1 MDGGTEIYICKNW
14 QSLEEAEIEYSDQ
27 IENRKQAEED
37 AEEMCGLE
45 PRIRK
50 IAYYAVSDKGA
61 YRRIFTFE
69 NPAFIPEPGNR
80 KPKATPPRITEARL
94 MSKRQDASM
103 WSRFMGI
110 FMEQDR
116 PQRIG
121 DNRRRMG

>member
-1 MDGGTEIYICKNW
+1 MDGGAEIYICKDW

-37 AEEMCGLE
+37 AEEMCRLE

-69 NPAFIPEPGNR
+69 NHAFIPTPGKSR
-80 KPKATPPRITEARL
+80 PKATPPRITEARL
-94 MSKRQDASM
+94 LAKRQDASI
-103 WSRFMGI
+103 WSRVMGI
-110 FMEQDR
+110 FLESNR
-116 PQRIG
+116 P
-121 DNRRRMG
+121 RRSDDHRWRMG